1 MFRRKTAIIVFLLS
15 FALFYSLSWEIR
27 FFHRCVATNTS
38 AKHTHIDSLK
48 VHCSEKE
55 NLWKIFFSSRLHR
68 VQKFLRSLCMYL
80 DCTFWPKNVY
90 QIHKMYIFI
99 DLNLS
104 RWRLIFFL
112 SLLSLLSSSRVFVT
126 VSVKRSHVWHKV
138 ISIGKRKKERTRKL
152 ASTSEACVLDVPF
165 SKTFIS
171 LWPRLWRRK
180 TIFVY
185 VHILR
190 HFAKTFLVD
199 RKRIRELCTRTCSKQ
214 NANQSTQ
221 RSERGMKMVTD
232 AIVVFFYF
240 SRQPSK
246 SSSTGQKPKNVESL
260 KSSRIRTIESVARQ
274 IRFWNLKKRIDFSV
288 HQLH

>member
-1 MFRRKTAIIVFLLS
+1 MCDTK
-15 FALFYSLSWEIR
+15 W
-27 FFHRCVATNTS
+27 
-38 AKHTHIDSLK
+38 
-48 VHCSEKE
+48 
-55 NLWKIFFSSRLHR
+55 SRLA
-68 VQKFLRSLCMYL
+68 SA
-80 DCTFWPKNVY
+80 
-90 QIHKMYIFI
+90 
-99 DLNLS
+99 
-104 RWRLIFFL
+104 
-112 SLLSLLSSSRVFVT
+112 
-126 VSVKRSHVWHKV
+126 
-138 ISIGKRKKERTRKL
+138 KKERTRKL

-288 HQLH
+288 HQLHYFHAVTFLLIHSLENESYFEEYANTTLWVHGLSRSRHINILILLTYTWWSRAAEPSKWNECNPRKFIKKTF